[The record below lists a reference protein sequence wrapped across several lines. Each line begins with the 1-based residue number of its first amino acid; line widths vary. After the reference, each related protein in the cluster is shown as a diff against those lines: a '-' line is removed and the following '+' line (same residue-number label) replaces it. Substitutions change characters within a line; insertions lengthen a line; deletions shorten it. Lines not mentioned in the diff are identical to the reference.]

1 MPDREVTGTFTMK
14 TIKRL
19 HMPTCES
26 SEQYSYNGC
35 LRSYVQRTTNCSIDV
50 FSNKYNCTSEGLANL
65 FVTLDKL
72 KLFTKRTT
80 AKITGCL
87 PKCTSNQYSFTLSKE
102 EDSTLWR
109 KDWISSFYLSSKTTR
124 ETTVEQNYSYDEQ
137 VELVEAIM
145 CHNPDYNLPFKDL
158 IGAVGGYLGLF
169 LGWSVMSI
177 VTAAPTWITQVTGL
191 VCKVRETA

>member
-1 MPDREVTGTFTMK
+1 MK

-19 HMPTCES
+19 QRPTCES

-87 PKCTSNQYSFTLSKE
+87 PKCTSNQYSFTLSNE

-137 VELVEAIM
+137 VIYSLTILIIT
-145 CHNPDYNLPFKDL
+145 NLPLQDL
-158 IGAVGGYLGLF
+158 IGSVGGYLGLF
-169 LGWSVMSI
+169 LGWSCSSI
-177 VTAAPTWITQVTGL
+177 ISTLPAWIHYGY
-191 VCKVRETA
+191 KVSKEMFN

>member
-1 MPDREVTGTFTMK
+1 MPDREVTGIFTVQ

-19 HMPTCES
+19 HTPTCES
-26 SEQYSYNGC
+26 NEQYSYNAC
-35 LRSYVQRTTNCSIDV
+35 LRNYVQRSTNCSIDV

-80 AKITGCL
+80 ARITGCL
-87 PKCTSNQYSFTLSKE
+87 PKCTSNKYSFTLSKE

-124 ETTVEQNYSYDEQ
+124 ETTVEQKYSYDEQ
-137 VELVEAIM
+137 VSKII
-145 CHNPDYNLPFKDL
+145 CHNPEPDNDLPFQDL

-177 VTAAPTWITQVTGL
+177 VTAAPSWITLVTGL
-191 VCKVRETA
+191 VCKGRHE

>member
-1 MPDREVTGTFTMK
+1 MDYFGQYGPISVMPDREVTGTFTMK

-19 HMPTCES
+19 RRPTCES

-35 LRSYVQRTTNCSIDV
+35 LRSYVQRSTNCSIDV
-50 FSNKYNCTSEGLANL
+50 FSNKYNCTSERLANL

-87 PKCTSNQYSFTLSKE
+87 PKCTSNKYSFTLSKE

-137 VELVEAIM
+137 VELQADVSDVTI
-145 CHNPDYNLPFKDL
+145 L
-158 IGAVGGYLGLF
+158 I
-169 LGWSVMSI
+169 
-177 VTAAPTWITQVTGL
+177 ITFYSRT
-191 VCKVRETA
+191 